1 MYQAQQDT
9 SSILAKQERLRELQR
24 KFDDLTSID
33 IEQADTGEFDEQF
46 ESLMT
51 EIHTIE
57 DELSEMERQKSEL
70 EKTPEQIEEMAAII
84 EGLKNHPVQY
94 DDLVTR
100 QLIHYIKVVSKEKL
114 QIYFKDGTIIDAD
127 I

>member
-1 MYQAQQDT
+1 MYKAQQDT
-9 SSILAKQERLRELQR
+9 SSILAKQERLRDLQK

-57 DELSEMERQKSEL
+57 DELSEMESQKSEL
-70 EKTPEQIEEMAAII
+70 EKLPGQLEEIAVII
-84 EGLKNHPVQY
+84 DGLKNHPVRY

-100 QLIHYIKVVSKEKL
+100 QLIHYIKVVSKDKL
-114 QIYFKDGTIIDAD
+114 QIYFKDGSIIDAE